1 MDLSLNA
8 NSELLMEQFQIEMA
22 QRTARIEENV
32 SFLKQHYIEDREM
45 RAKELEAIHSRVTKL
60 ETFKDAINRKIA
72 YIGGVLVT
80 IGMFVPYA
88 INWIASHIHWRS
100 P

>member
-1 MDLSLNA
+1 
-8 NSELLMEQFQIEMA
+8 MEQFQIELIE
-22 QRTARIEENV
+22 RSARIEENV
-32 SFLKQHYIEDREM
+32 NFLKSSYMEDKEKRE
-45 RAKELEAIHSRVTKL
+45 KELTVLRNRVTKL

-88 INWIASHIHWRS
+88 INWVVSHIHWRA

>member
-1 MDLSLNA
+1 
-8 NSELLMEQFQIEMA
+8 MEQFQIEA
-22 QRTARIEENV
+22 AERLARIEENV
-32 SFLKQHYIEDREM
+32 SFLKSSYVEDKEKREQ
-45 RAKELEAIHSRVTKL
+45 ELSALHSRVDEL

-80 IGMFVPYA
+80 IGMFVPYTV
-88 INWIASHIHWRS
+88 NWVTSHIHWKA

>member
-1 MDLSLNA
+1 
-8 NSELLMEQFQIEMA
+8 MEQFQIEVA
-22 QRTARIEENV
+22 ERLARIEENV
-32 SFLKQHYIEDREM
+32 SFLKSSYVGEKEKRE
-45 RAKELEAIHSRVTKL
+45 KELLALHSRVGEL

-72 YIGGVLVT
+72 YIGGVLIT

-88 INWIASHIHWRS
+88 FNWVAAHLHWKT

>member
-1 MDLSLNA
+1 MN
-8 NSELLMEQFQIEMA
+8 EQFQIEA
-22 QRTARIEENV
+22 AERLARIEENV
-32 SFLKQHYIEDREM
+32 SFLKLSYVEDKEKREGEL
-45 RAKELEAIHSRVTKL
+45 RALHSRVHEL

-80 IGMFVPYA
+80 IGMFVPYVFQ
-88 INWIASHIHWRS
+88 WVASHIHWRA

>member
-1 MDLSLNA
+1 M
-8 NSELLMEQFQIEMA
+8 MEQFQIEAA
-22 QRTARIEENV
+22 QRLARIEENV
-32 SFLKQHYIEDREM
+32 TFLKDAYVDEVKSLNTRV
-45 RAKELEAIHSRVTKL
+45 KEL

-80 IGMFVPYA
+80 IGMFVPYVF
-88 INWIASHIHWRS
+88 NWIASHIHWKT

>member
-1 MDLSLNA
+1 MD
-8 NSELLMEQFQIEMA
+8 QFQIEA
-22 QRTARIEENV
+22 AERLARIEENV
-32 SFLKQHYIEDREM
+32 AFLKEGYVNEV
-45 RAKELEAIHSRVTKL
+45 KTLKTRVDEL

-80 IGMFVPYA
+80 IGMAVPYA
-88 INWIASHIHWRS
+88 VNWVASHIHWRA

>member
-1 MDLSLNA
+1 
-8 NSELLMEQFQIEMA
+8 MEPHQIEA
-22 QRTARIEENV
+22 IERLARIEENV
-32 SFLKQHYIEDREM
+32 SFLKTSYVDEKDKRE
-45 RAKELEAIHSRVTKL
+45 KELLAIRSRVEEL

-88 INWIASHIHWRS
+88 FNWVASHLHWKS